1 VLRMKPEWSC
11 HPESFGYARDK
22 LREGFCFQMES
33 LSLLAA
39 DYVNVLL
46 MSEMSHPGKD
56 HRHTVFIGR
65 GDNLIVFDGTAGL
78 DH

>member
-1 VLRMKPEWSC
+1 MSGVVILNPSATLRINSVKDLLSI
-11 HPESFGYARDK
+11 
-22 LREGFCFQMES
+22 ES